1 MKKHWFKQQSIM
13 TRSRNNKCGWLSGMI
28 FLFCFCCRAQ
38 DKGLVSGDFDSSS
51 FRDFVK
57 HVESI
62 LPCHFYYDTTELDS
76 LKVNLH
82 FRQQPLN
89 GLTGVISEHTYNF
102 AVIL

>member
-1 MKKHWFKQQSIM
+1 
-13 TRSRNNKCGWLSGMI
+13 
-28 FLFCFCCRAQ
+28 
-38 DKGLVSGDFDSSS
+38 
-51 FRDFVK
+51 
-57 HVESI
+57 VESI